1 MRRILL
7 LLFMLNATLFFS
19 QNKNMA
25 LRSVK
30 TYFGRTC
37 ANIGGYWAN
46 GKEYALVCLSN
57 GLSIVNVTN
66 PDSIFEVTT
75 ISGPNS
81 LWREIKTYKNY
92 AYVTTEAGASG
103 LQIINLQ
110 NLPASN
116 LSSKFITDF
125 YPLAGCALDAKHT
138 LHIDTLMGFAYLFG
152 GTCANGALILDLK
165 PDPYNPTYAGK
176 YQNANQN
183 PYIHDGFA
191 IHDTLYAAHMSQGN
205 MAIVDMTN
213 KSNPIVLSTFPT
225 PTTFP
230 HNCWRSDD
238 GKYLFT
244 TDENSFSPFLTAYDV
259 SNPSNVTEIDRHQ
272 SNPGSGSVVH
282 NTHYYNG
289 YLVNAYYKDGVTI
302 VDATRANNLVQVGNY
317 DTYPQQSGGGY
328 NGCWGAYPYLPSG
341 NILATNI
348 PIPFVS
354 YPTSDTGKLFVFT
367 PSYKRACYLEGVV
380 RDSLTNVPI
389 NNVLV
394 SIIGVVNGSDLSD
407 LNGKF
412 YAGTADSNTYTVIAT
427 KAGYAN
433 RTFNNVILDNGLVTN
448 LNFKMLPIS
457 SGLLNESFLEAIE
470 VNIKNGEL
478 SFHSNAQLPFKYEIS
493 DANGKRLGSG
503 SLQEGA
509 HHIVNYDFKSGFY
522 FVRLTDQN
530 KNTRV
535 IKFIQ

>member
-1 MRRILL
+1 MRRIILLFLL
-7 LLFMLNATLFFS
+7 LNSTLLLS

-66 PDSIFEVTT
+66 PDSIFEV
-75 ISGPNS
+75 SFVNGPTS
-81 LWREIKTYKNY
+81 LWREVKTYKNY
-92 AYVTTEAGASG
+92 AFVTTEAQNSG

-116 LSSKFITDF
+116 LTSKFVTDF
-125 YPLAGCALDAKHT
+125 YPLAGCSLGAKHS
-138 LHIDTLMGFAYLFG
+138 LHIDTLAGFAYLFG
-152 GTCANGALILDLK
+152 GACANGALVLDLK
-165 PDPYNPTYAGK
+165 PDAYNPIYAGK
-176 YQNANQN
+176 YQNPSQN
-183 PYIHDGFA
+183 PYIHDGFV
-191 IHDTLYAAHMSQGN
+191 IHDTLYAAHMSFGN

-213 KSNPIVLSTFPT
+213 KSNPIVLSTFLT

-238 GKYLFT
+238 GNYLFT
-244 TDENSFSPFLTAYDV
+244 TDENAFSPFLTAFDV
-259 SNPSNVTEIDRHQ
+259 SNPSNVTEIDRLQ

-289 YLVNAYYKDGVTI
+289 YLVNAYYTDGVTI
-302 VDATRANNLVQVGNY
+302 VDAARPKNLIEVGNY
-317 DTYPQQSGGGY
+317 DTYPQQAGGGY

-348 PIPFVS
+348 PIPFQS

-367 PSYKRACYLEGVV
+367 PNYKRACYLEGMVT
-380 RDSLTNVPI
+380 DSLTSLPI
-389 NNVLV
+389 NNALI
-394 SIIGVVNGSDLSD
+394 SITGVVGGSDLSD
-407 LNGKF
+407 LNGAF
-412 YAGTADSNTYTVIAT
+412 YLGAADSNSYTVTAT
-427 KAGYAN
+427 KAGYAT
-433 RTFNNVILDNGLVTN
+433 RTFNTVNLDNGVVKI
-448 LNFKMLPIS
+448 LNFKMLPNS
-457 SGLLNESFLEAIE
+457 SGLAKNSFLEQIQ
-470 VNIKNGEL
+470 VNITSGRL
-478 SFHSNAQLPFKYEIS
+478 SIQSDAQLPFQYEIS
-493 DANGKRLGSG
+493 DINGKLLGNG
-503 SLQEGA
+503 SILQGTK
-509 HHIVNYDFKSGFY
+509 HLINYEFKTGFY
-522 FVRLTDQN
+522 FMRLMDQD